1 MEAMLPGSYRSVGLC
16 VYFRVEQNAV
26 QRELRRNQDRKSNR
40 ERKGGEEKGGS
51 EGKGGPRF
59 FC

>member
-1 MEAMLPGSYRSVGLC
+1 MLPASYRSVGLC

-26 QRELRRNQDRKSNR
+26 QRELRRNWDRKHNG

-59 FC
+59 LC